1 MSIRDRLFYV
11 ILVALILWALVG
23 FLRGKKLLKFELFK
37 NDRWE
42 KIVILLQGLWMIGIA
57 LSIVLYVFGDYFNP
71 PPEPVISIS
80 NTLDPGGEAQQ
91 HLENSDPVYS
101 HYH

>member
-1 MSIRDRLFYV
+1 MSVRDRLFYV

-23 FLRGKKLLKFELFK
+23 FFSGRKILNYVLFK

-42 KIVILLQGLWMIGIA
+42 KITVWLQGLWMIGIA

-71 PPEPVISIS
+71 PPEPVIAIS
-80 NTLDPGGEAQQ
+80 NTSDPVGDAQQ
-91 HLENSDPVYS
+91 QLENSDPVYS